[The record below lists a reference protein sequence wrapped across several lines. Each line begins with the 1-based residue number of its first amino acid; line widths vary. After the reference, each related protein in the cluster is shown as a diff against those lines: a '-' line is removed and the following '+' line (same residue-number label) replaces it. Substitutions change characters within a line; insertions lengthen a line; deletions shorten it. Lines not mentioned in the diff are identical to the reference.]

1 MTTPRVRPK
10 LYVPSSGKTIRRM
23 VPRKLVQQTGPIFD
37 RLTVVWVQNNGVSFN
52 TSGFFA
58 RLIRN
63 NRVVATAAFDPFG
76 VVRFN
81 QIQTLTDVSY
91 TIRTF
96 NANGVL
102 FRSRFI
108 PARVETFAII
118 G

>member
-1 MTTPRVRPK
+1 MAVARVKPQLGAR
-10 LYVPSSGKTIRRM
+10 STGKVIKRA
-23 VPRKLVQQTGPIFD
+23 VPRTLVKQTGPIFS
-37 RLTVVWVQNNGVSFN
+37 RLTVVWVANNGVPFD
-52 TSGFFA
+52 TAGFFA

-63 NRVVATAAFDPFG
+63 NRVVATASFDRFG

-81 QIQTLTDVSY
+81 NIRTLTNVSY
-91 TIRTF
+91 TIQAF

-108 PARVETFAII
+108 PAGVETFAII

>member
-1 MTTPRVRPK
+1 MTSARVKPK
-10 LYVPSSGKTIRRM
+10 LYAKYSGKVIRGA
-23 VPRKLVQQTGPIFD
+23 VPQKIRQQSGTTFN
-37 RLTVVWVQNNGVSFN
+37 RLTVVWVQNNGVPFL
-52 TSGFFA
+52 TTGFFA

-63 NRVVATAAFDPFG
+63 NRVVATAFFDSFG

-81 QIQTLTDVSY
+81 NIGTLTRVSY

-108 PARVETFAII
+108 PAEVQTFAII